1 MSAEQTQSAIN
12 VAAIEKELTSLWKE
26 ASEDETGGVVRS
38 SILNLLIYVPNPAEA
53 DKVDDIMMD
62 ITGSHPC
69 RVVLIIADREAP
81 ESRLTAQVTSRCTLP
96 TPNSKQVCCEQVTIT
111 ASEDHLDEV
120 PSAVVP
126 LLIADLPV
134 YLWWRAV
141 PQVSDKQLFG
151 RLAEISDRMVIDS
164 SQFNDP
170 RGDLASMAAALR
182 NTERWAALSDLN
194 WAQMTAWRALIASFY
209 DVADYRPL
217 LEQLDKVVIRY
228 APPSADASA
237 IATRALL
244 LGGWLASRLGW
255 RFSGESAN
263 HAAEGQTT
271 FNMIAGD
278 GHKITLEFAH
288 TDREIE
294 PGRIAHVMI
303 TSAIDTS
310 TVFSVRRS
318 ADGNRIETAVTRDEE
333 KKAQRVLSYE
343 GLGESA
349 LIARELEILGHDRIY
364 EQAVQAAAE
373 MIGGKQ

>member
-1 MSAEQTQSAIN
+1 
-12 VAAIEKELTSLWKE
+12 
-26 ASEDETGGVVRS
+26 
-38 SILNLLIYVPNPAEA
+38 
-53 DKVDDIMMD
+53 
-62 ITGSHPC
+62 
-69 RVVLIIADREAP
+69 
-81 ESRLTAQVTSRCTLP
+81 
-96 TPNSKQVCCEQVTIT
+96 
-111 ASEDHLDEV
+111 
-120 PSAVVP
+120 
-126 LLIADLPV
+126 
-134 YLWWRAV
+134 
-141 PQVSDKQLFG
+141 
-151 RLAEISDRMVIDS
+151 
-164 SQFNDP
+164 
-170 RGDLASMAAALR
+170 

-194 WAQMTAWRALIASFY
+194 WAQLTAWRALIASFY

-217 LEQLDKVVIRY
+217 LDQLNKVVIRY

-255 RFSGESAN
+255 RLSGEVESG
-263 HAAEGQTT
+263 AEGQTC
-271 FNMIAGD
+271 FEMNAAD

-288 TDREIE
+288 TERDIE

-303 TSAIDTS
+303 TSAVDTS

-349 LIARELEILGHDRIY
+349 LIGRELEILGHDRIY

-373 MIGGKQ
+373 MISRKQ

>member
-12 VAAIEKELTSLWKE
+12 VAAIEKELTALWKE
-26 ASEDETGGVVRS
+26 ASENESGGVVRS

-53 DKVDDIMMD
+53 SKVDDIMLE

-69 RVVLIIADREAP
+69 RAILIIADREAQ
-81 ESRLTAQVTSRCTLP
+81 ESVLTAQVTSRCTLP

-120 PSAVVP
+120 PSATVP

-151 RLAEISDRMVIDS
+151 RLAEISDRMIIDS

-194 WAQMTAWRALIASFY
+194 WAQLTAWRALIASFY

-217 LEQLDKVVIRY
+217 LDQLNKVVIRY

-255 RFSGESAN
+255 RLSGEATSD
-263 HAAEGQTT
+263 AEGQTAFEMT
-271 FNMIAGD
+271 AGD

-288 TDREIE
+288 TVRDIE

-303 TSAIDTS
+303 TSAVDTS

-373 MIGGKQ
+373 MISKKQ

>member
-12 VAAIEKELTSLWKE
+12 VAAIEKELTGLWKE
-26 ASEDETGGVVRS
+26 ASEDEKGGVVRS

-53 DKVDDIMMD
+53 SKVDDIMLE

-69 RVVLIIADREAP
+69 RAILIIADREAQ
-81 ESRLTAQVTSRCTLP
+81 ESVLTAQVTSRCTLP
-96 TPNSKQVCCEQVTIT
+96 TPHSKQVCCEQVTIT

-120 PSAVVP
+120 PSATMP

-141 PQVSDKQLFG
+141 PEVSDKQLFG
-151 RLAEISDRMVIDS
+151 RLAEISDRMIIDS

-170 RGDLASMAAALR
+170 RGDLASMASALR

-194 WAQMTAWRALIASFY
+194 WARLTAWRALISSFY

-217 LEQLDKVVIRY
+217 LQHLDKVVIRY

-255 RFSGESAN
+255 RFSGERRGGE
-263 HAAEGQTT
+263 EGQTIFEMT
-271 FNMIAGD
+271 AGD

-288 TDREIE
+288 TERHIE
-294 PGRIAHVMI
+294 PGRIA
-303 TSAIDTS
+303 
-310 TVFSVRRS
+310 
-318 ADGNRIETAVTRDEE
+318 
-333 KKAQRVLSYE
+333 
-343 GLGESA
+343 
-349 LIARELEILGHDRIY
+349 
-364 EQAVQAAAE
+364 
-373 MIGGKQ
+373 

>member
-12 VAAIEKELTSLWKE
+12 VAAIEKELTALWKE
-26 ASEDETGGVVRS
+26 ASEDEKGGVVRS

-53 DKVDDIMMD
+53 SKVDDIMLE

-69 RVVLIIADREAP
+69 RAILIIADREAQ
-81 ESRLTAQVTSRCTLP
+81 ESVLTAQVTSRCTLP

-120 PSAVVP
+120 PSATVP
-126 LLIADLPV
+126 LLISDLPV

-151 RLAEISDRMVIDS
+151 KLAEISDRMIIDS

-194 WAQMTAWRALIASFY
+194 WAQLTAWRALISSFY

-255 RFSGESAN
+255 RFSSERRGG
-263 HAAEGQTT
+263 AEGQTIFEMT
-271 FNMIAGD
+271 ADD

-288 TDREIE
+288 TERDIE
-294 PGRIAHVMI
+294 PGRIAHVML
-303 TSAIDTS
+303 TSTADTS

-373 MIGGKQ
+373 MISNKQ